1 MVSVILTAVRCV
13 AVVAC
18 AALVV
23 PASAAVLRATQASI
37 YSTFNAANAGDTI
50 ALVGAFDSLYL
61 ANRSFSRVVT
71 LDASQAQF
79 SGTLT
84 LDHVNQIALS
94 GGTFNIATNGAYA
107 KGVAVYGGVNVYFD
121 NVTVNGS
128 GNGLIDQFGIAA
140 NGTRNLQVTHSK
152 LNGLF
157 SGIATGALTGG
168 FLAANTFTGSTSDGI
183 DIADSHGVTASG
195 NKCVGGHPGPGAHP
209 DCIQLWSVAG
219 HALESDIIVINNSAT
234 GPTQGFTDFDAG
246 IRIRFSG
253 NTVAS
258 SYIAG
263 VACYACVDSII
274 TNNAL
279 STLAGSAYQTQVVIR
294 GGSNNIISGNL
305 VAAYAAPRSAAASL
319 GAELALSDYSPPAF
333 GDELF
338 LPPTDP
344 AGGSLLASSLAAS
357 GASSV
362 SEDDPAAVPEPS
374 SWALFITGFAAVGI
388 ARRRALAAGRTA

>member
-1 MVSVILTAVRCV
+1 MFYVILAAARCV
-13 AVVAC
+13 AVVTC
-18 AALVV
+18 VVSVV
-23 PASAAVLRATQASI
+23 PTSAAVLRATQATI
-37 YSTFNAANAGDTI
+37 NSTFNAANGGDTI
-50 ALVGAFDSLYL
+50 ALVGAFDSVYL
-61 ANRSFSRVVT
+61 ANRSFSQVVT
-71 LDASQAQF
+71 LDGSQAQF

-94 GGTFNIATNGAYA
+94 GGTFNIGANGAYA
-107 KGVAVYGGVNVYFD
+107 KGVTVYAGSNVYFD

-152 LNGLF
+152 LNGLY
-157 SGIATGALTGG
+157 SGVGVGALTGG
-168 FLAANTFTGSTSDGI
+168 FIAANTFTGSTSDGI

-219 HALESDIIVINNSAT
+219 HALASDITVTNNSAT
-234 GPTQGFTDFDAG
+234 GPTQGFTNFDAG
-246 IRIRFSG
+246 IRIKFSG

-274 TNNAL
+274 TNNKL
-279 STLAGSAYQTQVVIR
+279 STLAGSPYQTQVVIW
-294 GGSNNIISGNL
+294 GGSNNVVSGNL
-305 VAAYAAPRSAAASL
+305 IAPYTAPMSGVASL
-319 GAELALSDYSPPAF
+319 DAEVALSDYSPPAF

-338 LPPTDP
+338 RPSTGPS
-344 AGGSLLASSLAAS
+344 GGLLASSLAAS
-357 GASSV
+357 GASSFA
-362 SEDDPAAVPEPS
+362 EDDPTAVPEPS
-374 SWALFITGFAAVGI
+374 SWALFIAGFAAVGV
-388 ARRRALAAGRTA
+388 ARRRALAAGRTV